1 MSLYF
6 LTMNNHATVPIATV
20 NISTLVTL
28 TSFSTITTTA
38 IYSALGIVSTNP
50 APPISVTTTG
60 QDLNF
65 ETRLNTIENYIFK
78 LWSTL
83 EKFISANNL
92 SGKPQGENDR
102 EYLTDFSVNASSSEI
117 YQSSDDAW
125 RYNTSIISPWMMRVR
140 PTSSEES

>member
-20 NISTLVTL
+20 NSSTLVTL
-28 TSFSTITTTA
+28 TSSSTITTTA
-38 IYSALGIVSTNP
+38 ISSALGIVSTNP

-83 EKFISANNL
+83 EKFISANHL
-92 SGKPQGENDR
+92 
-102 EYLTDFSVNASSSEI
+102 
-117 YQSSDDAW
+117 
-125 RYNTSIISPWMMRVR
+125 
-140 PTSSEES
+140 